1 MAARGGK
8 PMSRAE
14 VLDLV
19 VHQAGGVQTDPLAT
33 MRALDE
39 PGTIY
44 YLLQLAS
51 GDAIALQDAATHRP
65 GGVDGIGAAA
75 VGFIE
80 RHCLGQDQDPW
91 TTLGLAHGSSAA
103 EVTRQYRQ
111 MIRVFHPDRG
121 NVPADAAQS
130 YSARINTAYAAL
142 TEVPEPRPEQA
153 GAVTRPDYRRQ
164 SARGDLPVVRPRTL
178 VAAGLGLLL
187 VLSLGFLVEIN
198 LDRSPELVAAED
210 AAGLERDLQSAG
222 QDVARREQLTRQ
234 AQARQDKLARQE
246 QDRRDQLAR
255 HEQAKQEK
263 LARQEQDRRD
273 QLARLEQAK
282 QEKLTR
288 LEQAKQEKLA
298 RLEQAKQE
306 KLARLEQAKQEKLAR
321 QEQAKQEKLARQEQV
336 KQEKLAR
343 QDVLRRRDPPTAPA
357 QASQAP
363 EPVRAQV
370 PTPAA
375 RTPDPV
381 PQVAAAPAQPSPP
394 APAPNASAHLAEV
407 KTQPAPPAALTQAQ
421 LRGVVMQFLDSYNQG
436 SLERLMALV
445 GDDLR
450 TTDSGTRDDLRATYG
465 MLFAQTDRREMVLKD
480 LRWDIIGAKATGS
493 MVYSAR
499 VVNHGSQTPTNLD
512 GSLRLEVVLVN
523 QRPQIVGLFAKGGH
537 E

>member
-19 VHQAGGVQTDPLAT
+19 VQQAGGVQTDPLAT

-130 YSARINTAYAAL
+130 YSARINTAYAVL
-142 TEVPEPRPEQA
+142 TGVPEPRPEQA

-164 SARGDLPVVRPRTL
+164 SARGDLPVVSPRTL

-210 AAGLERDLQSAG
+210 AAGPERDLQSAG

-234 AQARQDKLARQE
+234 AKARQDKLARQE
-246 QDRRDQLAR
+246 QDKRDQLAR
-255 HEQAKQEK
+255 Q
-263 LARQEQDRRD
+263 
-273 QLARLEQAK
+273 
-282 QEKLTR
+282 
-288 LEQAKQEKLA
+288 
-298 RLEQAKQE
+298 
-306 KLARLEQAKQEKLAR
+306 EQAKQEKLAR

-343 QDVLRRRDPPTAPA
+343 QDLLRRRDLPTDPV
-357 QASQAP
+357 QAVQAP

-370 PTPAA
+370 PTPPPAA
-375 RTPDPV
+375 LTPEPV
-381 PQVAAAPAQPSPP
+381 AQVTAEPAQTSPP
-394 APAPNASAHLAEV
+394 APAPTTAGS
-407 KTQPAPPAALTQAQ
+407 PPE
-421 LRGVVMQFLDSYNQG
+421 GICP
-436 SLERLMALV
+436 
-445 GDDLR
+445 
-450 TTDSGTRDDLRATYG
+450 
-465 MLFAQTDRREMVLKD
+465 
-480 LRWDIIGAKATGS
+480 W
-493 MVYSAR
+493 
-499 VVNHGSQTPTNLD
+499 
-512 GSLRLEVVLVN
+512 
-523 QRPQIVGLFAKGGH
+523 
-537 E
+537 